1 MAPNTGKRREKRVEG
16 GDELD
21 ARPGVGSSAHLKLER
36 NTVLTAGTASR
47 CGTRLSSIPIR
58 SVRNNGSPNSP
69 DRMSATVS
77 AVRSTTQAVK
87 HMLRRTNRQ
96 KPTNGRSART
106 KLVLCGALIIG
117 TLTGCETLPL
127 TEAELG
133 EPPPEIPDGGERWI
147 CRSDRHGATG
157 DGHVVLTRD
166 GPQDSGMG
174 FGQVLVAGVTHDAMF
189 SVQGVNRRWD
199 WNGVK
204 DTMLIKPGGKGSYY
218 NFRLVDDKGQ
228 VKGSSWFECH
238 QR

>member
-1 MAPNTGKRREKRVEG
+1 M
-16 GDELD
+16 
-21 ARPGVGSSAHLKLER
+21 S
-36 NTVLTAGTASR
+36 
-47 CGTRLSSIPIR
+47 IR

-87 HMLRRTNRQ
+87 HVLRRTNRQ
-96 KPTNGRSART
+96 KPASGRSART

-133 EPPPEIPDGGERWI
+133 EPPPEIPDGGDTEAELGEPPPEIPDGGDTEAELGEPPPEIPDGGERWV
-147 CRSDRHGATG
+147 CRSDRYGATG
-157 DGHVVLTRD
+157 DEHVVLTRD

-174 FGQVLVAGVTHDAMF
+174 FGQVLVAGVTHNAMF
-189 SVQGVNRRWD
+189 SVQGVDRRWD
-199 WNGVK
+199 WNGTK
-204 DTMLIKPGGKGSYY
+204 DAVVIEPGGQGSYY
-218 NFRLVDDKGQ
+218 NFRLADDEGR
-228 VKGSSWFECH
+228 VKRSSWFECH